1 MVSKKRRAEK
11 LTNCWNGSDNF
22 AKLQLV
28 KNRRFPGSIKT
39 NHENSHLFLA
49 KKTREKFSEHTSHDE
64 SLSTGENT
72 DFKISSTSTAKNDLA
87 RQRGSTENPSST
99 DGMCEEVYN
108 NDVNVVFVRDKSR
121 VTIFTDK
128 SAFYQGGRC
137 LGTCISFATRFIVL
151 TCRLCKISTGS
162 DFRDSFVTHHCRML
176 YNPLI
181 SVTLTFAI

>member
-1 MVSKKRRAEK
+1 MVCKKRRAEK

-108 NDVNVVFVRDKSR
+108 NDVNVVFVRDMSR
-121 VTIFTDK
+121 VTIFADK
-128 SAFYQGGRC
+128 TAS
-137 LGTCISFATRFIVL
+137 
-151 TCRLCKISTGS
+151 
-162 DFRDSFVTHHCRML
+162 
-176 YNPLI
+176 
-181 SVTLTFAI
+181 

>member
-11 LTNCWNGSDNF
+11 LTNCGNGSDNF

-64 SLSTGENT
+64 SLSTGENS
-72 DFKISSTSTAKNDLA
+72 DLKISSTSTAKNDSA
-87 RQRGSTENPSST
+87 RQRGSTEHPSST
-99 DGMCEEVYN
+99 EGMCEEVYN
-108 NDVNVVFVRDKSR
+108 NDVNVVFVRDNTR

-128 SAFYQGGRC
+128 SA
-137 LGTCISFATRFIVL
+137 
-151 TCRLCKISTGS
+151 
-162 DFRDSFVTHHCRML
+162 
-176 YNPLI
+176 P
-181 SVTLTFAI
+181 

>member
-49 KKTREKFSEHTSHDE
+49 KKTREKFSEYTSHDE

-72 DFKISSTSTAKNDLA
+72 DLKFSSTSTAKNDSA
-87 RQRGSTENPSST
+87 RQRGSTENRL
-99 DGMCEEVYN
+99 VL
-108 NDVNVVFVRDKSR
+108 KH
-121 VTIFTDK
+121 
-128 SAFYQGGRC
+128 
-137 LGTCISFATRFIVL
+137 GTPE
-151 TCRLCKISTGS
+151 CRNAGTPE
-162 DFRDSFVTHHCRML
+162 
-176 YNPLI
+176 Y
-181 SVTLTFAI
+181 

>member
-72 DFKISSTSTAKNDLA
+72 ALKISSTSTAKNDSA

-99 DGMCEEVYN
+99 EGMGDEVYN

-128 SAFYQGGRC
+128 SAF
-137 LGTCISFATRFIVL
+137 
-151 TCRLCKISTGS
+151 
-162 DFRDSFVTHHCRML
+162 
-176 YNPLI
+176 
-181 SVTLTFAI
+181 

>member
-72 DFKISSTSTAKNDLA
+72 DLKISSTSTAKNDSA

-99 DGMCEEVYN
+99 EGMGEEVYN

-128 SAFYQGGRC
+128 SAF
-137 LGTCISFATRFIVL
+137 
-151 TCRLCKISTGS
+151 
-162 DFRDSFVTHHCRML
+162 
-176 YNPLI
+176 
-181 SVTLTFAI
+181 

>member
-28 KNRRFPGSIKT
+28 KNSRFSGSIKT

-72 DFKISSTSTAKNDLA
+72 DLKISSTSTAQTI
-87 RQRGSTENPSST
+87 RRGSEVAQST
-99 DGMCEEVYN
+99 QVQRKEC
-108 NDVNVVFVRDKSR
+108 VRK
-121 VTIFTDK
+121 
-128 SAFYQGGRC
+128 
-137 LGTCISFATRFIVL
+137 FIV
-151 TCRLCKISTGS
+151 
-162 DFRDSFVTHHCRML
+162 M
-176 YNPLI
+176 
-181 SVTLTFAI
+181 TLTLCSLETILE

>member
-28 KNRRFPGSIKT
+28 KNRRFSGSIKT

-72 DFKISSTSTAKNDLA
+72 DLKISSTSTYGEK
-87 RQRGSTENPSST
+87 R
-99 DGMCEEVYN
+99 
-108 NDVNVVFVRDKSR
+108 
-121 VTIFTDK
+121 
-128 SAFYQGGRC
+128 
-137 LGTCISFATRFIVL
+137 LGEAAS
-151 TCRLCKISTGS
+151 
-162 DFRDSFVTHHCRML
+162 
-176 YNPLI
+176 
-181 SVTLTFAI
+181 

>member
-28 KNRRFPGSIKT
+28 KNSRFPGSIKT

-72 DFKISSTSTAKNDLA
+72 DLKISTAKNDSA
-87 RQRGSTENPSST
+87 RERGSTENPSST
-99 DGMCEEVYN
+99 EGV
-108 NDVNVVFVRDKSR
+108 
-121 VTIFTDK
+121 
-128 SAFYQGGRC
+128 
-137 LGTCISFATRFIVL
+137 
-151 TCRLCKISTGS
+151 
-162 DFRDSFVTHHCRML
+162 
-176 YNPLI
+176 
-181 SVTLTFAI
+181 

>member
-72 DFKISSTSTAKNDLA
+72 DLKISSTSTAKNDLA
-87 RQRGSTENPSST
+87 RQRGRTEHPSST
-99 DGMCEEVYN
+99 EGMCEEVYN

-128 SAFYQGGRC
+128 SAF
-137 LGTCISFATRFIVL
+137 
-151 TCRLCKISTGS
+151 
-162 DFRDSFVTHHCRML
+162 
-176 YNPLI
+176 
-181 SVTLTFAI
+181 

>member
-1 MVSKKRRAEK
+1 MVSKKRRAEE

-72 DFKISSTSTAKNDLA
+72 DLKISSTSTAKNDSA
-87 RQRGSTENPSST
+87 RERGSTENPSST
-99 DGMCEEVYN
+99 EGMCEEVYN
-108 NDVNVVFVRDKSR
+108 NDVNVVFVRDMSR
-121 VTIFTDK
+121 VTIFADK
-128 SAFYQGGRC
+128 TVS
-137 LGTCISFATRFIVL
+137 
-151 TCRLCKISTGS
+151 
-162 DFRDSFVTHHCRML
+162 
-176 YNPLI
+176 
-181 SVTLTFAI
+181 